1 MTSNIDLFLRGI
13 LLGLAVAAPVGPIGV
28 LCIQRSLAGGF
39 WTGFSGGIGTAVADA
54 LYAAMAAAGFAVLL
68 GGDLGMA
75 GPVPVQQILQWA
87 GALFIAWL
95 GWRTFSAPAAE
106 GAADSSS
113 EERAPLQGNPLHLFA
128 VTFALTMSNPA
139 TILSFAAL
147 FAGLGLAADPGLAAA
162 TSAVAGVFIGSLLWW
177 ALLSGGI
184 AALRHRV
191 GAEMRLW
198 INRVAGLVLILFA
211 IALVI

>member
-1 MTSNIDLFLRGI
+1 MTADIELFLRGI

-54 LYAAMAAAGFAVLL
+54 LYAALAAAGFAVLL
-68 GGDLGMA
+68 GGNPGIA
-75 GPVPVQQILQWA
+75 GPVPVQQILQWG

-95 GWRTFSAPAAE
+95 GWRTFSVPATE
-106 GAADSSS
+106 GAD
-113 EERAPLQGNPLHLFA
+113 APLRGSPLRLFA
-128 VTFALTMSNPA
+128 VTFVLTMSNPA

-147 FAGLGLAADPGLAAA
+147 FAGLGLAADPSLAAA

-191 GAEMRLW
+191 GAEMRRW
-198 INRVAGLVLILFA
+198 INRIAGLVLILFA
-211 IALVI
+211 IALVL

>member
-1 MTSNIDLFLRGI
+1 MTPDWELLLRGI

-39 WTGFSGGIGTAVADA
+39 WMGFSGGIGTAVADA
-54 LYAAMAAAGFAVLL
+54 LYAALAAAGFAVLL
-68 GGDLGMA
+68 GGGLGMV
-75 GPVPVQQILQWA
+75 GPIPVQLILQWG

-95 GWRTFSAPAAE
+95 GWRTFAAPVAE
-106 GAADSSS
+106 GVAQ
-113 EERAPLQGNPLHLFA
+113 APIQGRPLRLFA

-147 FAGLGLAADPGLAAA
+147 FAGLGLAADPSLGAAA
-162 TSAVAGVFIGSLLWW
+162 SAVAGVFTGSLLWW

-191 GAEMRLW
+191 DAEMRRW
-198 INRVAGLVLILFA
+198 INRGAGLVLILFA

>member
-1 MTSNIDLFLRGI
+1 MTPELDLFLRGI

-39 WTGFSGGIGTAVADA
+39 WMGFSGGIGTAVADA
-54 LYAAMAAAGFAVLL
+54 LYAALAAAGFAVLL
-68 GGDLGMA
+68 GGNLGMA
-75 GPVPVQQILQWA
+75 GPVPVQQILQWG

-95 GWRTFSAPAAE
+95 GWRTLSSAPAGE
-106 GAADSSS
+106 SAAN
-113 EERAPLQGNPLHLFA
+113 APLEGRPVRLFA

-147 FAGLGLAADPGLAAA
+147 FAGLGLAADPTLGAAA
-162 TSAVAGVFIGSLLWW
+162 SAVAGVFIGSLLWW

-191 GAEMRLW
+191 GVEMRRW
-198 INRVAGLVLILFA
+198 INRIAGMVLILFA

>member
-1 MTSNIDLFLRGI
+1 MPDIDLFLRGI

-39 WTGFSGGIGTAVADA
+39 WMGFSGGIGTAVADA
-54 LYAAMAAAGFAVLL
+54 LYAALAAAGFAVLL
-68 GGDLGMA
+68 GGRLGMV
-75 GPVPVQQILQWA
+75 GPVPVQQILQWG

-95 GWRTFSAPAAE
+95 GWRTFATPVAESAAN
-106 GAADSSS
+106 
-113 EERAPLQGNPLHLFA
+113 APVEDRPLRLFA

-147 FAGLGLAADPGLAAA
+147 FAGLGLAADPSLDAAA
-162 TSAVAGVFIGSLLWW
+162 SAVAGVFIGSLLWW

-191 GAEMRLW
+191 SAEIRCW
-198 INRVAGLVLILFA
+198 INRTAGLVLILFA

>member
-1 MTSNIDLFLRGI
+1 MSPDLELFLRGI

-39 WTGFSGGIGTAVADA
+39 WMGFSGGIGTAVADA
-54 LYAAMAAAGFAVLL
+54 RYAALAAAGFAVLL
-68 GGDLGMA
+68 GGNLGMT
-75 GPVPVQQILQWA
+75 GPVPMQQLLQWG

-106 GAADSSS
+106 GAAN
-113 EERAPLQGNPLHLFA
+113 APLRGNPLRLFA

-147 FAGLGLAADPGLAAA
+147 FAGLGLAADPTFGAAS
-162 TSAVAGVFIGSLLWW
+162 SAVAGVFIGSLLWW

-191 GAEMRLW
+191 GAEMRRW
-198 INRVAGLVLILFA
+198 INRIAGLVLILFA

>member
-1 MTSNIDLFLRGI
+1 MTADIELFLRGI

-39 WTGFSGGIGTAVADA
+39 WTGFSGGIGTAMADA
-54 LYAAMAAAGFAVLL
+54 LYAALAAAGFAVLL

-75 GPVPVQQILQWA
+75 GPVPVQRLLQWS

-95 GWRTFSAPAAE
+95 GWRTFAASAAE
-106 GAADSSS
+106 GAA
-113 EERAPLQGNPLHLFA
+113 EAPIEGRPLRLFA

-147 FAGLGLAADPGLAAA
+147 FAGLGLAADPSLGAAA
-162 TSAVAGVFIGSLLWW
+162 SAVAGVFIGSLLWW

-191 GAEMRLW
+191 SAEIRRW
-198 INRVAGLVLILFA
+198 INRIAGLVLILFA

>member
-1 MTSNIDLFLRGI
+1 MTPDLELFLRGI

-28 LCIQRSLAGGF
+28 LCTQRSLAGGF
-39 WTGFSGGIGTAVADA
+39 WAGFSGGIGTAVADA
-54 LYAAMAAAGFAVLL
+54 LYAALAATGFAVLF
-68 GGDLGMA
+68 GGDLDTA
-75 GPVPVQQILQWA
+75 GPVPVQRILQWG

-95 GWRTFSAPAAE
+95 GWRTFAAPVAE
-106 GAADSSS
+106 DAAD
-113 EERAPLQGNPLHLFA
+113 APLRGSPLRLFA

-147 FAGLGLAADPGLAAA
+147 FAGLGLAADSSPGAAA
-162 TSAVAGVFIGSLLWW
+162 SAVGGVFIGSLLWW

-184 AALRHRV
+184 AALRHRL
-191 GAEMRLW
+191 GAETRRW
-198 INRVAGLVLILFA
+198 INRIAGLVLVLFA

>member
-1 MTSNIDLFLRGI
+1 MMPDIDLFLRGI

-39 WTGFSGGIGTAVADA
+39 WMGFSGGIGTAVADA
-54 LYAAMAAAGFAVLL
+54 LYAALAAAGFAVLL
-68 GGDLGMA
+68 GGTLGMV
-75 GPVPVQQILQWA
+75 GPVPLQQILQWG

-95 GWRTFSAPAAE
+95 GWRTFATPV
-106 GAADSSS
+106 AADAAN
-113 EERAPLQGNPLHLFA
+113 APVEDRPLRLFA

-147 FAGLGLAADPGLAAA
+147 FAGLGLAADPSLDAAA
-162 TSAVAGVFIGSLLWW
+162 SAVAGVFIGSLLWW

-191 GAEMRLW
+191 SAEIRRW
-198 INRVAGLVLILFA
+198 INRTAGLVLILFA

>member
-1 MTSNIDLFLRGI
+1 MTPDIDLFLRGI

-54 LYAAMAAAGFAVLL
+54 LYAALAAAGFAVLL
-68 GGDLGMA
+68 GGDLDIA
-75 GPVPVQQILQWA
+75 GTAPLQQILQWG

-95 GWRTFSAPAAE
+95 GWRTFSSAPVVE
-106 GAADSSS
+106 GAAN
-113 EERAPLQGNPLHLFA
+113 APLQGSPLRLFA
-128 VTFALTMSNPA
+128 VTFALTMSNPT

-147 FAGLGLAADPGLAAA
+147 FAGLGLAGDPSLAAA
-162 TSAVAGVFIGSLLWW
+162 ISAVAGVFIGSLLWW

-191 GAEMRLW
+191 GAEMRRW
-198 INRVAGLVLILFA
+198 INRIAGLILILFA
-211 IALVI
+211 IALVL

>member
-1 MTSNIDLFLRGI
+1 MIPEADLFLRGI

-54 LYAAMAAAGFAVLL
+54 LYAALAAAGFAVLL
-68 GGDLGMA
+68 GGNLGMA
-75 GPVPVQQILQWA
+75 GPVPVQQILQWG

-95 GWRTFSAPAAE
+95 GWRTFSSAQATEDAANAPNQDQF
-106 GAADSSS
+106 GQGS
-113 EERAPLQGNPLHLFA
+113 PLRLFA

-147 FAGLGLAADPGLAAA
+147 FAGLGLAADPSLAAA

-191 GAEMRLW
+191 SAEMRRW
-198 INRVAGLVLILFA
+198 INRIAGLILILFA
-211 IALVI
+211 IALII

>member
-1 MTSNIDLFLRGI
+1 MPDIELFLRGI

-39 WTGFSGGIGTAVADA
+39 WMGFSGGIGTAVADA
-54 LYAAMAAAGFAVLL
+54 FYAALAATGFAVLL
-68 GGDLGMA
+68 GGTLGMV
-75 GPVPVQQILQWA
+75 GPVPLQQILQWG

-95 GWRTFSAPAAE
+95 GWRTFATPVAESAAN
-106 GAADSSS
+106 
-113 EERAPLQGNPLHLFA
+113 APVGDRPIRLFA

-147 FAGLGLAADPGLAAA
+147 FAGLGLAADPSFGAAA
-162 TSAVAGVFIGSLLWW
+162 SAVAGVFIGSLLWW

-191 GAEMRLW
+191 SAGIRRW
-198 INRVAGLVLILFA
+198 INRTAGLVLILFA

>member
-1 MTSNIDLFLRGI
+1 MTPDWELLLRGI

-39 WTGFSGGIGTAVADA
+39 WMGFSGGIGTAVADA
-54 LYAAMAAAGFAVLL
+54 LYAALAAAGFAVLL
-68 GGDLGMA
+68 GGGLGMA
-75 GPVPVQQILQWA
+75 GPIPVQQILQWG

-95 GWRTFSAPAAE
+95 GWRTFAAPVAE
-106 GAADSSS
+106 GTAQAPIQG
-113 EERAPLQGNPLHLFA
+113 RPLQLFA

-147 FAGLGLAADPGLAAA
+147 FAGLGLAADPSFGAAA
-162 TSAVAGVFIGSLLWW
+162 SAVAGVFTGSLLWW

-191 GAEMRLW
+191 NAEMRRW
-198 INRVAGLVLILFA
+198 INRSAGLVLILFA

>member
-1 MTSNIDLFLRGI
+1 MTPELDLFLRGI

-39 WTGFSGGIGTAVADA
+39 WMGFSGGIGTAVADA
-54 LYAAMAAAGFAVLL
+54 LYAALAAAGFAVLL
-68 GGDLGMA
+68 GGNLGMA
-75 GPVPVQQILQWA
+75 GPVPVQQILQWG

-95 GWRTFSAPAAE
+95 GWRTFSSAPVAE
-106 GAADSSS
+106 GTTN
-113 EERAPLQGNPLHLFA
+113 APLMGNPLRLFA

-147 FAGLGLAADPGLAAA
+147 FAGLGLAADPTLGAAA
-162 TSAVAGVFIGSLLWW
+162 SAVAGVFIGSLLWW

-184 AALRHRV
+184 AALRHRA
-191 GAEMRLW
+191 GAEMRRW
-198 INRVAGLVLILFA
+198 INRIAGMVLILFA

>member
-1 MTSNIDLFLRGI
+1 MTPEGDLFLRGI

-54 LYAAMAAAGFAVLL
+54 LYAALAAAGFAMLADNL
-68 GGDLGMA
+68 GSL
-75 GPVPVQQILQWA
+75 GPVPVQQMLQWG

-95 GWRTFSAPAAE
+95 GWRTFSTAASTATTE
-106 GAADSSS
+106 SAA
-113 EERAPLQGNPLHLFA
+113 APLQGRPLRLLA

-139 TILSFAAL
+139 TILSFAGL
-147 FAGLGLAADPGLAAA
+147 FAGLGLAADPAIAAA
-162 TSAVAGVFIGSLLWW
+162 ASAVAGVFIGSLLWW

-184 AALRHRV
+184 AALRRRV
-191 GAEMRLW
+191 GPELRRW
-198 INRVAGLVLILFA
+198 INRIAGLVLILFA

>member
-1 MTSNIDLFLRGI
+1 MTPEIELFLRGI

-39 WTGFSGGIGTAVADA
+39 WMGFSGGIGTAVADA
-54 LYAAMAAAGFAVLL
+54 FYAALAAAGFALL
-68 GGDLGMA
+68 LSDNAGTL
-75 GPVPVQQILQWA
+75 GPVSVPQILQWG

-95 GWRTFSAPAAE
+95 GWRTFAAPVAD
-106 GAADSSS
+106 GAANGPIQG
-113 EERAPLQGNPLHLFA
+113 RPLRLFA

-147 FAGLGLAADPGLAAA
+147 FAGLGLAADPSLGAAA
-162 TSAVAGVFIGSLLWW
+162 SAVAGVFIGSLLWW

-191 GAEMRLW
+191 GVEMRRW
-198 INRVAGLVLILFA
+198 INRIAGLVLILFA

>member
-1 MTSNIDLFLRGI
+1 MPDIDLFLRGI

-39 WTGFSGGIGTAVADA
+39 WMGFSGGIGTAVADA
-54 LYAAMAAAGFAVLL
+54 LYAALAAAGFAVLL
-68 GGDLGMA
+68 GGTLGTV
-75 GPVPVQQILQWA
+75 GPVPLQQILQWG

-95 GWRTFSAPAAE
+95 GWRTFATPVAEKAANAPVE
-106 GAADSSS
+106 DH
-113 EERAPLQGNPLHLFA
+113 PLRLFA

-147 FAGLGLAADPGLAAA
+147 FAGLGLAADPSLDAAA
-162 TSAVAGVFIGSLLWW
+162 SAVAGVFIGSLLWW

-184 AALRHRV
+184 AAMRHRV
-191 GAEMRLW
+191 SAEIRRW
-198 INRVAGLVLILFA
+198 INRTAGLVLILFA

>member
-1 MTSNIDLFLRGI
+1 MTPDWELLLRGI

-39 WTGFSGGIGTAVADA
+39 WMGFSGGIGTAVADA
-54 LYAAMAAAGFAVLL
+54 LYAALAAAGFAVLL
-68 GGDLGMA
+68 GGGLGTV
-75 GPVPVQQILQWA
+75 GPIPVQLILQWG

-95 GWRTFSAPAAE
+95 GWRTFAAPAAE
-106 GAADSSS
+106 GAAQ
-113 EERAPLQGNPLHLFA
+113 APIQGRPLRLFA
-128 VTFALTMSNPA
+128 VTFALTISNPA

-147 FAGLGLAADPGLAAA
+147 FAGLGLAADPSLGAAA
-162 TSAVAGVFIGSLLWW
+162 SAVAGVFTGSLLWW

-191 GAEMRLW
+191 DAEMRRW
-198 INRVAGLVLILFA
+198 INRSAGLVLILFA